1 MKKCNGFTLI
11 ELLVV
16 IAVIGILAAIAVP
29 SYQNYTQK
37 AQFSEVI
44 LATEDQKHAIETAI
58 ESGQVTSVDQL
69 DSGVLGIPPISNP
82 SGYVASVSTTD
93 GVIIATGT
101 SAVGGATYILMV
113 PNLNVPVQWQESG
126 TCFALGLC

>member
-1 MKKCNGFTLI
+1 MKKSAGFTLI

-16 IAVIGILAAIAVP
+16 IAIIGILAAIAVP

-37 AQFSEVI
+37 AQFSEVL
-44 LATEDQKHAIETAI
+44 LATEDQKRAIETAI
-58 ESGQVTSVDQL
+58 ESEQVTSLDQL
-69 DSGVLGIPPISNP
+69 DSGFFGIPPVSNP
-82 SGYVASVSTTD
+82 SGYVTSVRTTD

-101 SAVGGATYILMV
+101 SAVGGATYILTA

-126 TCFALGLC
+126 TCFQLGLC

>member
-1 MKKCNGFTLI
+1 MKERAGFTLI

-44 LATEDQKHAIETAI
+44 LATEDQKRAVETVI
-58 ESGQVTSVDQL
+58 ESGQVTGVDQL
-69 DSGVLGIPPISNP
+69 DSGAFGIPPVSNP

-93 GVIIATGT
+93 GVITATGT
-101 SAVGGATYILMV
+101 SAVGGATYILTV
-113 PNLNVPVQWQESG
+113 PNLGVPVQWQESG
-126 TCFALGLC
+126 TCFTLGLC